1 MASKLIEGGRVLLPE
16 GQLDGELDVRIEDDV
31 IREIWALFQ
40 LVSNP
45 WMVGLVQLGGVAA

>member
-45 WMVGLVQLGGVAA
+45 WMVGLVQLGRVAA